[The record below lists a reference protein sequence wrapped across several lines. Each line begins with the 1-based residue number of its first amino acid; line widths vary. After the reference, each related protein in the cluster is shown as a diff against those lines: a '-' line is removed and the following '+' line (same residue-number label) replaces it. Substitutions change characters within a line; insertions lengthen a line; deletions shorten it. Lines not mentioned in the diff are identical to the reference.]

1 MTTAK
6 LALVG
11 DRSPSVRA
19 HGRIPLLVDALRRR
33 EGLVLDPYWI
43 PSTEADDLEAFDG
56 IWVVP
61 GSPYSDP
68 EKVIAAIA
76 TAREHAI
83 PFLGTCGGF
92 QHAILELARDLA
104 GIDGASHAEYGA
116 ANGRV
121 WPSGPYS
128 KPNEPEG
135 RGSADVIVELEC
147 SLVGHEGPIR
157 YTPDTLIARIAGAER
172 TFERYH
178 CSYGISPEYVETLE
192 AAGVVFGAHDDDGA
206 PRALE
211 LDDHPFFLGTLF
223 QPELAG
229 DGTRAHPVIR
239 AFAEA
244 VCLRGRSGRGE
255 STIAPPWPTAALH
268 SSPSNAGSNA

>member
-1 MTTAK
+1 MPPMATAK

-19 HGRIPLLVDALRRR
+19 HGRIPLLIDALRKRD
-33 EGLVLDPYWI
+33 GIVLDPYWI
-43 PSTEADDLEAFDG
+43 PSTEADDLQDFDG

-68 EKVIAAIA
+68 DKVVGAVR
-76 TAREHAI
+76 TARERQI

-92 QHAILELARDLA
+92 QHAILELAASRA
-104 GIDGASHAEYGA
+104 GMHNPLHAEYGI
-116 ANGRV
+116 
-121 WPSGPYS
+121 
-128 KPNEPEG
+128 EEG
-135 RGSADVIVELEC
+135 AVIVELEC
-147 SLVGHEGPIR
+147 SLVGHEGPIA
-157 YTPDTLIARIAGAER
+157 YTPGTLIQRIAGVDR
-172 TFERYH
+172 SLERYH
-178 CSYGISPEYVETLE
+178 CSYGIAPGSVKTLQ
-192 AAGVVFGAHDDDGA
+192 AAGVIFGAHDQDGA

-211 LDDHPFFLGTLF
+211 LADHPFFLGTLF

-244 VCLRGRSGRGE
+244 TALRAGK
-255 STIAPPWPTAALH
+255 PAL
-268 SSPSNAGSNA
+268 PV

>member
-1 MTTAK
+1 MTAK

-11 DRSPSVRA
+11 DRSPAVRA
-19 HGRIPLLVDALRRR
+19 HVRIPLLIDALRRR

-43 PSTEADDLEAFDG
+43 PSTEADDVERFDG

-61 GSPYSDP
+61 GSPYTDRDRVV
-68 EKVIAAIA
+68 EAVR
-76 TAREHAI
+76 TAREHEI

-92 QHAILELARDLA
+92 QHAILELARDVA
-104 GIDGASHAEYGA
+104 GIDDAHHAEYAGDD
-116 ANGRV
+116 GT
-121 WPSGPYS
+121 
-128 KPNEPEG
+128 
-135 RGSADVIVELEC
+135 DVIVALEC

-178 CSYGISPEYVETLE
+178 CAYGIAAPFVATLE
-192 AAGVVFGAHDDDGA
+192 AAGVVFGARDEEGA

-211 LDDHPFFLGTLF
+211 LPDHPFFLGTLF

-244 VCLRGRSGRGE
+244 VVSRRAGGRSSQAVRL
-255 STIAPPWPTAALH
+255 A
-268 SSPSNAGSNA
+268 

>member
-19 HGRIPLLVDALRRR
+19 HGRIPLLLDALRRR

-43 PSTEADDLEAFDG
+43 PSTEAEDLEGFDG

-61 GSPYSDP
+61 GSPYDDP
-68 EKVIAAIA
+68 DKVVTAIG
-76 TAREHAI
+76 TAREQAI

-92 QHAILELARDLA
+92 QHAILHLARDLA
-104 GIDGASHAEYGA
+104 GIDDASHEEYGL
-116 ANGRV
+116 GESPRV
-121 WPSGPYS
+121 RPPGPYS
-128 KPNEPEG
+128 QPNEPEG
-135 RGSADVIVELEC
+135 RGSAVIVQLEC
-147 SLVGHEGPIR
+147 SLVGHEGPIT
-157 YTPDTLIARIAGAER
+157 YTPDTLMARIAGVER
-172 TFERYH
+172 SLERYH
-178 CSYGISPEYVETLE
+178 CSYGIAPSYVETLE
-192 AAGVVFGAHDDDGA
+192 AAGVIFSAHDDDGA

-244 VCLRGRSGRGE
+244 TCLRARRSA
-255 STIAPPWPTAALH
+255 SLPA
-268 SSPSNAGSNA
+268 

>member
-1 MTTAK
+1 MLGMPTAK

-19 HGRIPLLVDALRRR
+19 HGRIPQLIDALRKR

-43 PSTEADDLEAFDG
+43 PSSEADALEDFDG

-61 GSPYSDP
+61 GSPYTDP
-68 EKVIAAIA
+68 NKVVGAVR
-76 TAREHAI
+76 TAREHEI

-92 QHAILELARDLA
+92 QHAILELAESPARNEPPR
-104 GIDGASHAEYGA
+104 HAEYGDD
-116 ANGRV
+116 
-121 WPSGPYS
+121 
-128 KPNEPEG
+128 
-135 RGSADVIVELEC
+135 ADAIIVELEC
-147 SLVGHEGPIR
+147 SLVGHEGPIT
-157 YTPDTLIARIAGAER
+157 YSPGTLIGRIAGVER
-172 TFERYH
+172 SPERYH
-178 CSYGISPEYVETLE
+178 CSYGIAPEYVATLE
-192 AAGVVFGAHDDDGA
+192 QAGVVFGAHDDDGA

-211 LDDHPFFLGTLF
+211 LAAHPFFLGTLF

-244 VCLRGRSGRGE
+244 
-255 STIAPPWPTAALH
+255 TAARAA
-268 SSPSNAGSNA
+268 SPVA

>member
-1 MTTAK
+1 MPVMATAK

-19 HGRIPLLVDALRRR
+19 HARIPLLLDALRRR
-33 EGLVLDPYWI
+33 DGIVLDPYWI

-61 GSPYSDP
+61 GSPYTDP
-68 EKVIAAIA
+68 DKVVAAVK
-76 TAREHAI
+76 TARERQI

-92 QHAILELARDLA
+92 QHAILHLAEDLA
-104 GIDGASHAEYGA
+104 GIETPRHAEYGI
-116 ANGRV
+116 
-121 WPSGPYS
+121 
-128 KPNEPEG
+128 EEG
-135 RGSADVIVELEC
+135 AVIVELEC
-147 SLVGHEGPIR
+147 SLVGHEGPIN
-157 YTPDTLIARIAGAER
+157 YTPDTLIARIAGVER
-172 TFERYH
+172 SLERYH
-178 CSYGISPEYVETLE
+178 CSYGIASDYLATLQD
-192 AAGVVFGAHDDDGA
+192 AGVIFGAHDQDGA

-211 LDDHPFFLGTLF
+211 LRDHPFFLGTLF

-244 VCLRGRSGRGE
+244 TTLRARERS
-255 STIAPPWPTAALH
+255 SQA
-268 SSPSNAGSNA
+268 SPVA

>member
-1 MTTAK
+1 VINLPQIIVGRELVEAQRSRSMTAK

-19 HGRIPLLVDALRRR
+19 HGRIPLLIDALRRR

-43 PSTEADDLEAFDG
+43 ASTQAEDLDGFDG

-61 GSPYSDP
+61 GSPYSDR
-68 EKVIAAIA
+68 ERVIETIR
-76 TAREHAI
+76 TAREREI

-104 GIDGASHAEYGA
+104 GIEDAHPAEYAGD
-116 ANGRV
+116 GT
-121 WPSGPYS
+121 
-128 KPNEPEG
+128 
-135 RGSADVIVELEC
+135 DVIVELEC

-157 YTPDTLIARIAGAER
+157 YTPGTLIARIAGTDR
-172 TFERYH
+172 SFERYH
-178 CSYGISPEYVETLE
+178 CAYGIAPSYIEQLE
-192 AAGVVFGAHDDDGA
+192 QAGVVFGAHDEDGA
-206 PRALE
+206 PRSLE
-211 LDDHPFFLGTLF
+211 LTEHPFFLGTLF

-244 VCLRGRSGRGE
+244 VVSRRVAGRS
-255 STIAPPWPTAALH
+255 SQAARL
-268 SSPSNAGSNA
+268 A

>member
-1 MTTAK
+1 LPRDSMRPMPTAK

-19 HGRIPLLVDALRRR
+19 HGRIPLLIEALRRR
-33 EGLVLDPYWI
+33 DGLVLDPYWI
-43 PSTEADDLEAFDG
+43 PSPEADDLHDFDG

-68 EKVIAAIA
+68 DKVVDAVK
-76 TAREHAI
+76 TARLNDI

-92 QHAILELARDLA
+92 QHAILHLAKDLA
-104 GIDGASHAEYGA
+104 GIEDAHHAEYGA
-116 ANGRV
+116 TPTDRDTRV
-121 WPSGPYS
+121 WPPGPHS
-128 KPNEPEG
+128 KPNEPAG
-135 RGSADVIVELEC
+135 RGSAVIVELEC
-147 SLVGHEGPIR
+147 SLVGHEGPIA
-157 YTPDTLIARIAGAER
+157 YTPGTLIGRIAGVDR
-172 TFERYH
+172 SLERYH
-178 CSYGISPEYVETLE
+178 CSYGIATEYIETLQD
-192 AAGVVFGAHDDDGA
+192 AGVIFGAHDQDGA

-211 LDDHPFFLGTLF
+211 LDDHPFFIGTLF

-244 VCLRGRSGRGE
+244 TALRARERSGRA
-255 STIAPPWPTAALH
+255 SQPA
-268 SSPSNAGSNA
+268 

>member
-1 MTTAK
+1 MPGMPTAT

-19 HGRIPLLVDALRRR
+19 HARIPQLIDALRRR
-33 EGLVLDPYWI
+33 DDLVLDPYWI
-43 PSTEADDLEAFDG
+43 PSEHAIEMDEFDA

-61 GSPYSDP
+61 GSPYRSV
-68 EKVIAAIA
+68 EGAIAAVR
-76 TAREHAI
+76 TARERGI

-92 QHAILELARDLA
+92 QHAVLELARDVAGLA
-104 GIDGASHAEYGA
+104 HAGHAEYGD
-116 ANGRV
+116 GD
-121 WPSGPYS
+121 
-128 KPNEPEG
+128 EC
-135 RGSADVIVELEC
+135 VIVELEC
-147 SLVGHEGPIR
+147 SLVGHEGSI
-157 YTPDTLIARIAGAER
+157 TLAPGSLMQRIMGVDR
-172 TFERYH
+172 SVERYH
-178 CSYGISPEYVETLE
+178 CAYGIDRAYIDTLE
-192 AAGVVFGAHDDDGA
+192 QHGVRFTAHDEDGA

-244 VCLRGRSGRGE
+244 AV
-255 STIAPPWPTAALH
+255 TAKV
-268 SSPSNAGSNA
+268 

>member
-1 MTTAK
+1 MRVMATAK

-19 HGRIPLLVDALRRR
+19 HGRIPLLIDALRRR

-43 PSTEADDLEAFDG
+43 PSTEADDLQDFDG

-61 GSPYSDP
+61 GSPYTDP
-68 EKVIAAIA
+68 DKVVAAVR
-76 TAREHAI
+76 TAREREI

-92 QHAILELARDLA
+92 QHAIMELAESLA
-104 GIDGASHAEYGA
+104 GIEAPRHAEYGI
-116 ANGRV
+116 
-121 WPSGPYS
+121 
-128 KPNEPEG
+128 EEG
-135 RGSADVIVELEC
+135 AIIVELEC
-147 SLVGHEGPIR
+147 SLVGHEGPITYR
-157 YTPDTLIARIAGAER
+157 PGTLIQRIAGVER
-172 TFERYH
+172 SLERYH
-178 CSYGISPEYVETLE
+178 CSYGIAPGHVTTLE

-211 LDDHPFFLGTLF
+211 LAGHPFFLGTLF

-229 DGTRAHPVIR
+229 DGTRAHAVIR

-244 VCLRGRSGRGE
+244 TTVR
-255 STIAPPWPTAALH
+255 AA
-268 SSPSNAGSNA
+268 SPVA